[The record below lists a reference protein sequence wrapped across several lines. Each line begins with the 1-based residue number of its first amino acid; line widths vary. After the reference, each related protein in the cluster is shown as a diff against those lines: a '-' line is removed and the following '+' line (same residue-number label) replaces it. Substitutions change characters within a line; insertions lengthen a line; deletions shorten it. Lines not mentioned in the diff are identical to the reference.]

1 MSSNENWVRDQVV
14 SAHQKIERDK
24 RQKARYD
31 ANFKKVS
38 QRALDRIGAFF
49 DREFG
54 TQSIDELAAMPKSRT
69 DAAFSKFSASFENEI
84 NELREKEGGKRTL
97 LIVIALV
104 LGIGGLVAFLAKWTF
119 SPLGIL
125 GVIMGFGLL
134 IGAFN
139 AYPAKPN
146 ALTGNQD
153 LFLALRCQQIAEA
166 LRKRVND
173 KRADLGL

>member
-1 MSSNENWVRDQVV
+1 MFRSYFYND
-14 SAHQKIERDK
+14 
-24 RQKARYD
+24 
-31 ANFKKVS
+31 F
-38 QRALDRIGAFF
+38 
-49 DREFG
+49 
-54 TQSIDELAAMPKSRT
+54 
-69 DAAFSKFSASFENEI
+69 
-84 NELREKEGGKRTL
+84 NELRWKAGGKCTL

-104 LGIGGLVAFLAKWTF
+104 LGIGGSVAFLVKWTF
-119 SPLGIL
+119 GPLGIL
-125 GVIMGFGLL
+125 GVILGFGLL

-153 LFLALRCQQIAEA
+153 LFFALRCQQIAEA